1 MAEVT
6 IGLIVSMRIGV
17 VCMCDVCVY
26 LRRQV
31 DSGSRN
37 VNQNLDD
44 VGPHNVKR
52 TGAGGTAPVR
62 VLGEKSHH
70 NKTGAILTGW
80 PLFFSRKDRFSRS
93 RDCGSTVMSRCL
105 STRTVLRLLLGAV
118 LGGVPP

>member
-1 MAEVT
+1 MSEIT

-17 VCMCDVCVY
+17 ACMCDVCVY

-31 DSGSRN
+31 DSGSWN

-62 VLGEKSHH
+62 VSGE
-70 NKTGAILTGW
+70 
-80 PLFFSRKDRFSRS
+80 RS
-93 RDCGSTVMSRCL
+93 RITIKQGPSGEDGPCSFRE
-105 STRTVLRLLLGAV
+105 RTAFHGPEIVGLR
-118 LGGVPP
+118 